1 MATKKDA
8 VKKDAVA
15 KKQSTELAVHEYG
28 EDVGSGFENQTSAD
42 LAIPFLNLLQPLS
55 PEVVED
61 GMKAGTFVNSVSGDN
76 LGEEVIFVPATTDRC
91 FVEWTPREQGGGF
104 VARHEVGSAVI
115 GNCSAHPIKGGVL
128 VTPDGNDLIETF
140 YVYGVDGD
148 GLPLVVAFNSTKI
161 KVYRKWQARLRMH
174 LIATP
179 SGKINPPLFANKS
192 LITSEKL
199 KNEKGTFFNF
209 IISGAVDGDL
219 GKSLLATDDELYTS
233 AKGIGAMIAAGT
245 ATASY
250 ETQENAGG
258 SSSNDGEGAF

>member
-8 VKKDAVA
+8 VT
-15 KKQSTELAVHEYG
+15 KKQTTALAVHEYG
-28 EDVGSGFENQTSAD
+28 DDVGSGFENQTSAD
-42 LAIPFLNLLQPLS
+42 IAIPFLNLLQPLS
-55 PEVVED
+55 PQVVD
-61 GMKAGTFVNSVSGDN
+61 GDAKPGTFVNSVTEEN
-76 LGEEVIFVPATTDRC
+76 LGTEVIFVPATTDRC

-104 VARHEVGSAVI
+104 VGRHEVGDAVI
-115 GNCSAHPIKGGVL
+115 AGSTPHPIKGGVL
-128 VTPDGNDLIETF
+128 VTPAGNDLIETF

-174 LIATP
+174 LIQTAN
-179 SGKINPPLFANKS
+179 GKINPPLFANKS
-192 LITSEKL
+192 VITSEKTT
-199 KNEKGTFFNF
+199 NEKGTFYNF

-219 GKSLLATDDELYTS
+219 GKSLLPTTDELYLA
-233 AKGIGAMIAAGT
+233 AKGMGALVSAGT

-258 SSSNDGEGAF
+258 SASSDGEGAF